1 MPGLVFFCFTQRE
14 AKMQKNYVAFSWS
27 KGKQEEN
34 GVFSGASLSLPL
46 LYSSSCLTS
55 RTFYANGLF
64 PQHSRSLDPQND
76 SVIFFFHHSDL
87 FFLSALN
94 DSGIS
99 DSRSAC

>member
-1 MPGLVFFCFTQRE
+1 MT
-14 AKMQKNYVAFSWS
+14 FSWS

-34 GVFSGASLSLPL
+34 AVFSVASLSLPL
-46 LYSSSCLTS
+46 LYPSSCLTS

-76 SVIFFFHHSDL
+76 SVIFFSHHSDL
-87 FFLSALN
+87 FFLSALSN
-94 DSGIS
+94 LGIS